1 MRRERLLVDRG
12 RPRTASGSQE
22 GLPGRPGESS
32 GRPGK
37 ASRWSAKRLRMEPVS
52 RADDYRNFS
61 INCNYNHR
69 TRTCLPRR
77 DVSRGP
83 CCRATLQRAFGSP
96 EINHT
101 PLASV
106 TVHGTLSLSLLLL
119 LPPWTWVAYEYV
131 HWTPRNTRTPAK
143 HCITTPSTTGQ
154 LTCRRIPPQK
164 EMAPPRG
171 AL

>member
-1 MRRERLLVDRG
+1 MRESSPSRELDPRVRLRRLLVAEGAPRKAARPHGCSRLGLLCRFAFSRPRVSYVRASSASREQWPRVRRRRLLVARG
-12 RPRTASGSQE
+12 RSRTASGSQE
-22 GLPGRPGESS
+22 SLPGRPGESS

-83 CCRATLQRAFGSP
+83 CCRATL
-96 EINHT
+96 
-101 PLASV
+101 
-106 TVHGTLSLSLLLL
+106 
-119 LPPWTWVAYEYV
+119 
-131 HWTPRNTRTPAK
+131 
-143 HCITTPSTTGQ
+143 
-154 LTCRRIPPQK
+154 
-164 EMAPPRG
+164 
-171 AL
+171 